1 MMDLLRLI
9 TYIDFK
15 ELLDMS
21 RSIDHD
27 QLFKQLLTT
36 FFLEFLELFTPN
48 FFAAIDPASLEILP
62 LEYFTDIEAGER
74 KAMDVIVRVNL
85 LGRPNAP
92 ASSRVSVVVNCEHQS
107 SSQANFHRRMFF
119 YFAQLHRKYL
129 QPVYPIA
136 LFSFDEPYR
145 LERDSYQVRVP
156 GLQVM
161 DFNFLTIQLNRLD
174 WREFLTRPN
183 PVAAALMAKM
193 EIDPADRPRV
203 KVECLRMIANLK
215 LDKARTFL
223 LSGFID
229 NYLRL
234 NPIEE
239 QQFLVEVDKI
249 KLPTERENVMEITT
263 SWMEQGQESA
273 TRELVIKLLTRK
285 FGNLSLELLA
295 RVNGLKLDRVEVLA
309 EDLLDFTGVGDL
321 ERWLAV

>member
-1 MMDLLRLI
+1 
-9 TYIDFK
+9 
-15 ELLDMS
+15 MS
-21 RSIDHD
+21 KSIDHD

-36 FFLEFLELFTPN
+36 FFLEFLELFTPE

-85 LGRPNAP
+85 LDRPNAP

-107 SSQANFHRRMFF
+107 STQANFHRRMFF

-136 LFSFDEPYR
+136 LFSFDETYR
-145 LERDSYQVRVP
+145 PERDSYQVRVP

-174 WREFLTRPN
+174 WREFLTQPN

-193 EIDPADRPRV
+193 EIEPVDRPRV

-223 LSGFID
+223 ISGFID
-229 NYLRL
+229 SYLRL

-239 QQFLVEVDKI
+239 QQFQVEVDRI
-249 KLPTERENVMEITT
+249 KLPQERENVMELTT
-263 SWMEQGQESA
+263 SWMEKGIVQGRESGERSL
-273 TRELVIKLLTRK
+273 TIKLLTRK
-285 FGNLSLELLA
+285 LGNLSPELLA
-295 RVNGLKLDRVEVLA
+295 RVNGLNLDRVEALA
-309 EDLLDFTGVGDL
+309 EDLLDFTSMSDL

>member
-1 MMDLLRLI
+1 
-9 TYIDFK
+9 
-15 ELLDMS
+15 MS
-21 RSIDHD
+21 KSIDHD

-36 FFLEFLELFTPN
+36 FFLEFLELFTPE
-48 FFAAIDPASLEILP
+48 FFAAIDPQSLEILP
-62 LEYFTDIEAGER
+62 LEYFTDIDAGER
-74 KAMDVIVRVNL
+74 KAMDIIIRVNL

-92 ASSRVSVVVNCEHQS
+92 ESSRVSVVVNCEHQS
-107 SSQANFHRRMFF
+107 TTKADFNRRLFF

-145 LERDSYQVRVP
+145 PEKDSYQVRVP

-174 WREFLTRPN
+174 WRAFLTQRN

-193 EIDPADRPRV
+193 KIDPADRPKV

-215 LDKARTFL
+215 LDKARTFQ

-229 NYLRL
+229 NYLQL
-234 NPIEE
+234 NPVEK
-239 QQFLVEVDKI
+239 QQFQVEVDRI
-249 KLPTERENVMEITT
+249 KLPTERENVMELTT
-263 SWMEQGQESA
+263 SWKEEGIVQG
-273 TRELVIKLLTRK
+273 RELGERSLTIKLLTRK
-285 FGNLSLELLA
+285 LGNLSPELLA
-295 RVNGLKLDRVEVLA
+295 RVNGLSIDRVEALA
-309 EDLLDFTGVGDL
+309 EDLLDFTNVGDL

>member
-1 MMDLLRLI
+1 
-9 TYIDFK
+9 
-15 ELLDMS
+15 MS
-21 RSIDHD
+21 KSIDHD

-36 FFLEFLELFTPN
+36 FFLEFLELFTPE
-48 FFAAIDPASLEILP
+48 FFASIDPASLEILP
-62 LEYFTDIEAGER
+62 LEYFTDIDAGER
-74 KAMDVIVRVNL
+74 KAMDVIIRVNL

-107 SSQANFHRRMFF
+107 TTKADFNRRLFF

-145 LERDSYQVRVP
+145 PERDSYQVRVP

-174 WREFLTRPN
+174 WRAFLTQRN

-193 EIDPADRPRV
+193 KIDPVDRPKV

-215 LDKARTFL
+215 LDKARTFQ

-229 NYLRL
+229 NYLQL
-234 NPIEE
+234 NPVEK
-239 QQFLVEVDKI
+239 QQFQVEVDKI
-249 KLPTERENVMEITT
+249 KLPTEREDVMELTT
-263 SWMEQGQESA
+263 SWKEEGIVQG
-273 TRELVIKLLTRK
+273 RELEARSLVIKQLTRK
-285 FGNLSLELLA
+285 FGNLSPELLA
-295 RVNGLKLDRVEVLA
+295 RVNGLSIDRVEALA
-309 EDLLDFTGVGDL
+309 EDLLDFTSVSDL
-321 ERWLAV
+321 ERWLAA

>member
-1 MMDLLRLI
+1 
-9 TYIDFK
+9 
-15 ELLDMS
+15 MS
-21 RSIDHD
+21 KIIDHD

-36 FFLEFLELFTPN
+36 FFLEFLELFTPE
-48 FFAAIDPASLEILP
+48 FFAAIDPQSLEILP
-62 LEYFTDIEAGER
+62 LEYFTDIDAGER
-74 KAMDVIVRVNL
+74 KAMDVIIRVNL

-107 SSQANFHRRMFF
+107 TTKADFNRRLFF

-145 LERDSYQVRVP
+145 PERDSYQVRVP

-174 WREFLTRPN
+174 WRAFLTQRN

-193 EIDPADRPRV
+193 KIDPADRPRV

-215 LDKARTFL
+215 LDKARTFQ

-234 NPIEE
+234 NSIEE
-239 QQFLVEVDKI
+239 QQFQVEVDKI
-249 KLPTERENVMEITT
+249 KLPQERENVMELTT
-263 SWMEQGQESA
+263 SWKEEGIVQG
-273 TRELVIKLLTRK
+273 RELGERSLVIKQLTRK
-285 FGNLSLELLA
+285 FGNLSPEILS
-295 RVNGLKLDRVEVLA
+295 RVNGLSIDRVEALA
-309 EDLLDFTGVGDL
+309 EDLLDFTSVGDL
-321 ERWLAV
+321 ERWLAA

>member
-1 MMDLLRLI
+1 
-9 TYIDFK
+9 
-15 ELLDMS
+15 MS
-21 RSIDHD
+21 KSIDHD

-36 FFLEFLELFTPN
+36 FFLEFLELFTPE
-48 FFAAIDPASLEILP
+48 FFAAIDTQSLEILP
-62 LEYFTDIEAGER
+62 LEYFTDIDAGER

-92 ASSRVSVVVNCEHQS
+92 ESSRVSVVVNCEHQS
-107 SSQANFHRRMFF
+107 TTQANFHRRMFF
-119 YFAQLHRKYL
+119 YFAQLHRKYS

-145 LERDSYQVRVP
+145 PERDSSQVRVP

-174 WREFLTRPN
+174 WKAFLTQPN

-193 EIDPADRPRV
+193 EIDPEDRPRV

-223 LSGFID
+223 ISGFID

-234 NPIEE
+234 NPIEQ
-239 QQFLVEVDKI
+239 QQFQVEIDKI
-249 KLPTERENVMEITT
+249 KLPQERENVMELTT
-263 SWMEQGQESA
+263 SWKEEGIVQG
-273 TRELVIKLLTRK
+273 RELGERSLVIKQLTRK
-285 FGNLSLELLA
+285 FGNLSPEILS
-295 RVNGLKLDRVEVLA
+295 RVNGLSIDRVEALA
-309 EDLLDFTGVGDL
+309 EDLLDFTSVGDL

>member
-1 MMDLLRLI
+1 
-9 TYIDFK
+9 
-15 ELLDMS
+15 MS
-21 RSIDHD
+21 GSIDHD

-36 FFLEFLELFTPN
+36 FFLDFLELFTPD
-48 FFAAIDPASLEILP
+48 FFAAIDSASLEILP

-223 LSGFID
+223 ISGFID

-234 NPIEE
+234 NPIEK
-239 QQFLVEVDKI
+239 QQFQVEVDKI
-249 KLPTERENVMEITT
+249 KLPQERETVMELTT
-263 SWMEQGQESA
+263 SWMEEGIVQGRELA
-273 TRELVIKLLTRK
+273 TRIIVTKQLTRK
-285 FGNLSLELLA
+285 LGNLSPELLV
-295 RVNGLKLDRVEVLA
+295 RVNGLKLDRVEALA
-309 EDLLDFTGVGDL
+309 EDLLDFNSVGDL